1 MHRHSIAAFL
11 ALVVCTAG
19 ALLLTTLNPSPA
31 GAQDGSCPAT
41 MGSNTELTCRCSDTS
56 SGSVWGTD
64 FYTDDSNICK
74 AAVHAGAIPANGG
87 TITVRAEA
95 GLASY
100 SGSTRNGVTTSDYG
114 RWSRTIMFDFAG
126 AYQNVAA
133 CPATYNTNGTGWAGV
148 CRCGA
153 PASGSVW
160 GTNTYTADSNLC
172 RAARHAGA
180 IGAGG
185 GVIRVT
191 PAPGQNSYQGSTRNG
206 VATSNWGSYGNSFRV
221 SR

>member
-1 MHRHSIAAFL
+1 MTRRSISAFL
-11 ALVVCTAG
+11 VLAVCLA
-19 ALLLTTLNPSPA
+19 AVLLLLTLSAAPA
-31 GAQDGSCPAT
+31 GAQAESCPQT
-41 MGSNTELTCRCSDTS
+41 LGNRTELTCSCSDTS

-74 AAVHAGAIPANGG
+74 AAAHAGAIPASGG
-87 TITVRAEA
+87 TITVRAEP
-95 GLASY
+95 GLERY

-126 AYQNVAA
+126 SYQNVAA
-133 CPATYNTNGTGWAGV
+133 CPGTYNANGTGWAGV
-148 CRCGA
+148 CRCAGA
-153 PASGSVW
+153 GSGSVW
-160 GTNTYTADSNLC
+160 GSGTYTADSNVC

-191 PAPGQNSYQGSTRNG
+191 PWPGLSSYPGSTSNG
-206 VATSNWGSYGNSFRV
+206 VTTSTWGSYGASFKVTR
-221 SR
+221 